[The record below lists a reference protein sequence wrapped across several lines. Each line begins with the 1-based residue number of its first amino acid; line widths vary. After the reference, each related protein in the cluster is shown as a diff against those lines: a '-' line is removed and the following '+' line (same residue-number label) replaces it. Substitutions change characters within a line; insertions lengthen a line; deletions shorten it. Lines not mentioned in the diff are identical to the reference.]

1 MAKIYWRPIAALRLS
16 KTEIYMLPL
25 VLLGVA
31 TLAFFAFRIVGF
43 LGIGLLGVLI
53 GFIAV
58 RVDLEKEGAVGSE
71 WTASLH
77 AQQVMSRQNASPSAR
92 AAHKSEMQS
101 LARPLLMAKIISAAL
116 VILGFGGFFYL
127 D

>member
-1 MAKIYWRPIAALRLS
+1 MAEKRLS
-16 KTEIYMLPL
+16 RTEIYLLPPI
-25 VLLGVA
+25 LLEVA
-31 TLAFFAFRIVGF
+31 ALAFFAFRIAGFVG
-43 LGIGLLGVLI
+43 IALLGVLI

-71 WTASLH
+71 WAASLH
-77 AQQVMSRQNASPSAR
+77 AQQVMSRQNASPSER
-92 AAHKSEMQS
+92 AAHRSEMQS
-101 LARPLLMAKIISAAL
+101 LARPLLIAKIISAAL